1 MPPRGNERGGVA
13 CFALSHSSTGNGWE
27 GTRVTDGVSGGMP
40 WSQPSEGAELV
51 QSHDVIGGGKGVPEQ
66 QGRVASPTSTKLGM
80 MGAMHCLCQDICNND
95 YTSLFLLTVFQQSR
109 RSCVTSSQYI
119 NNQVVKQPIRHTR
132 LLSNSHTHTHT
143 QMTSMYFCSS
153 ENNWKKCSW
162 TFG

>member
-1 MPPRGNERGGVA
+1 M
-13 CFALSHSSTGNGWE
+13 
-27 GTRVTDGVSGGMP
+27 
-40 WSQPSEGAELV
+40 
-51 QSHDVIGGGKGVPEQ
+51 PEQ

-143 QMTSMYFCSS
+143 NDIHVFLFIREQLGKVFV
-153 ENNWKKCSW
+153 EIRVER
-162 TFG
+162 